1 MIDGL
6 GLRDAYGA
14 TIERIKSQGGGK
26 WKLWMEASMWIS
38 HAERP
43 LTVHELCDALAIEPG
58 SIDFNADN
66 VPSIETLVGCCQGLI
81 TVDKE
86 GSTVRLIH
94 FTLQE
99 YLSAHPD
106 IFTRPHAAIAEISLT
121 YLNCGRAKAIST
133 DILSIPNRPFL
144 KYRPMYRGVHAKREP
159 SDCARSL
166 ALKLLQEYDDHI
178 WTVNLLEKESPGFS
192 FATRVPF
199 NGLHCASLFGIVDV
213 VTAFIE
219 MRCYDLNERDFG
231 GRTPLL
237 WATKKGHEVVA
248 KIPLAQ
254 EKVDPNR
261 PNNRGQTPLSFAVW
275 RGCEEVVKILLGRE
289 GVNPDKPDEDGITP
303 LLYAAPEG
311 YERIVRIL
319 FTLEEVDPD
328 KPDDD
333 GMMPLLYAAS
343 EEYEGIVR
351 ILLARREV
359 NPDKPSDHGDTPL
372 SSAAQRGHEDV
383 VKILLERKEVNRE
396 KLNNDGDTP
405 LTCAAY
411 RGHEGM
417 VKILLEQEGVSPDNL
432 NRASQTPVSYACW
445 EGHEGVVKILLEQ
458 EEISPNK
465 ADSDGQTPLMYETGH
480 GHREVIE
487 LLQPHEAIPHDA
499 LSGIGDTTP

>member
-6 GLRDAYGA
+6 GLGDAYGA

-26 WKLWMEASMWIS
+26 WKLGMEASMWIS

-43 LTVHELCDALAIEPG
+43 LTVHELCDALAIEPPG

-66 VPSIETLVGCCQGLI
+66 VPSIETLAGCCQGLI

-106 IFTRPHAAIAEISLT
+106 IFTRPHVAIAEVSLT

-133 DILSIPNRPFL
+133 NTLSIPNRPFL

-178 WTVNLLEKESPGFS
+178 WTVRLLEKESPGFS

-237 WATKKGHEVVA
+237 WAAKKGHEVVA

-254 EKVDPNR
+254 EEVDPNR

-275 RGCEEVVKILLGRE
+275 RGCEEVVKI
-289 GVNPDKPDEDGITP
+289 P
-303 LLYAAPEG
+303 LLYAAPER

-319 FTLEEVDPD
+319 FTREEVDPD

-333 GMMPLLYAAS
+333 GMMPLLCAAS
-343 EEYEGIVR
+343 EEYEGIAR

-372 SSAAQRGHEDV
+372 SSATQRGHEDV
-383 VKILLERKEVNRE
+383 VKILLGRKEVNRE

-417 VKILLEQEGVSPDNL
+417 VKILLEQEGVSPDNI
-432 NRASQTPVSYACW
+432 NHAGRTPVSYTCS
-445 EGHEGVVKILLEQ
+445 EGHEGVVK
-458 EEISPNK
+458 NTT
-465 ADSDGQTPLMYETGH
+465 QTG
-480 GHREVIE
+480 RD
-487 LLQPHEAIPHDA
+487 QPQQ
-499 LSGIGDTTP
+499 GR

>member
-6 GLRDAYGA
+6 GLGDAYGA
-14 TIERIKSQGGGK
+14 TIERIKAQGGGK
-26 WKLWMEASMWIS
+26 SKLGMEASMLIS

-58 SIDFNADN
+58 SIDFNADS

-81 TVDKE
+81 TADKE

-106 IFTRPHAAIAEISLT
+106 VFTRPHAAIAEISLT

-133 DILSIPNRPFL
+133 DTLSIPNRRFL
-144 KYRPMYRGVHAKREP
+144 KYRTMCRGVHAKRNL
-159 SDCARSL
+159 SDCARLL

-178 WTVNLLEKESPGFS
+178 WTVHLLEKESPGFG

-213 VTAFIE
+213 VTTFIE
-219 MRCYDLNERDFG
+219 MRCYDPNERDFG

-237 WATKKGHEVVA
+237 WATKKGHEEVV
-248 KIPLAQ
+248 KLLLAQ
-254 EKVDPNR
+254 EEVDPNR
-261 PNNRGQTPLSFAVW
+261 PKNRGQTPLSFAVW

-289 GVNPDKPDEDGITP
+289 EVN
-303 LLYAAPEG
+303 
-311 YERIVRIL
+311 
-319 FTLEEVDPD
+319 PD

-333 GMMPLLYAAS
+333 GMMPLLCAAS
-343 EEYEGIVR
+343 EGHEGIVR

-359 NPDKPSDHGDTPL
+359 NPDKPNDHGDTPL

-383 VKILLERKEVNRE
+383 VKILLRRKDVNHE
-396 KLNNDGDTP
+396 KLDNDGDTP

-411 RGHEGM
+411 RGHERM

-432 NRASQTPVSYACW
+432 NHGGRTPVSYACS

-458 EEISPNK
+458 EEISSNK
-465 ADSDGQTPLMYETGH
+465 ADSDGQTPLMYSRTSLS
-480 GHREVIE
+480 R
-487 LLQPHEAIPHDA
+487 IP
-499 LSGIGDTTP
+499 LNRIPR